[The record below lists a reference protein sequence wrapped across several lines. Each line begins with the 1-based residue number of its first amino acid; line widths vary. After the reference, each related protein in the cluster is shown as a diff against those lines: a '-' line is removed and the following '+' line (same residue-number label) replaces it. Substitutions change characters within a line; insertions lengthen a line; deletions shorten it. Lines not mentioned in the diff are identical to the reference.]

1 MDSPAEAITPITG
14 IVKLI
19 NKAIPAKICEIP
31 VIFRCVS
38 FRLKR
43 KNSFFI
49 LSDNKQL
56 KPQIKNDIAE
66 KMIRIACSM
75 FKLQIIDIIFLLI

>member
-14 IVKLI
+14 NVKLT
-19 NKAIPAKICEIP
+19 NRASPAKICEIP

-38 FRLKR
+38 FKLKR
-43 KNSFFI
+43 KNSCLI

-56 KPQIKNDIAE
+56 KPQIKNEIAE
-66 KMIRIACSM
+66 KMIKKACSI